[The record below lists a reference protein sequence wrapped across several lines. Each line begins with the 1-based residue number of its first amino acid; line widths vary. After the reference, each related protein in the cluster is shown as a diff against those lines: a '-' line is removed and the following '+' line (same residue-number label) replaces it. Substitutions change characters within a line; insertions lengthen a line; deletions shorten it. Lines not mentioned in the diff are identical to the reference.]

1 MKIILLSPPDERSNE
16 VAVVESLFAA
26 GLERYNLRKPGWQS
40 ARLARWLEALPTRW
54 RSRVFL
60 HSHAQLA
67 HTFRVGGIHFRD
79 DGDAPA
85 DPRPRV
91 ARGCLTSRSCHHV
104 AAVKAAFGRYDSILF
119 GPVFPSL
126 SKPGH
131 GPVPAPVL
139 DELRT
144 VLVARTQAEKGTKAF
159 ALGGVTAQGVHI
171 CRALGFDGVAILGAV
186 WNASDPVAAFREF
199 QSASLRTTD
208 NIFVDRG
215 PAS

>member
-1 MKIILLSPPDERSNE
+1 MKVIVLSPPDERSNE

-26 GLERYNLRKPGWQS
+26 GLERYHLRKPDWES
-40 ARLARWLEALPTRW
+40 ARLAQWLEAMPARW

-60 HSHAQLA
+60 HSHADLA
-67 HTFRVGGIHFRD
+67 LTFCVGGIHFRD
-79 DGDAPA
+79 DGDAPT

-91 ARGCLTSRSCHHV
+91 APGCLTSRSCHYV
-104 AAVKAAFGRYDSILF
+104 ATVKVALGRYDSILF

-131 GPVPAPVL
+131 GPVPAQVL

-144 VLVARTQAEKGTKAF
+144 VLVARTQAERVTKAF

-186 WNASDPVAAFREF
+186 WNSADPVATFREF
-199 QSASLRTTD
+199 QSASLRMTD
-208 NIFVDRG
+208 NILVDRG
-215 PAS
+215 TSS